1 MKVKVTLGILS
12 GVVAGLVIGILFA
25 PDRGSETRRKIAVKS
40 GELSHDIKN
49 KLFQFGEFVS
59 EKLDS
64 TKGVYNQFIRIKKA
78 SA

>member
-1 MKVKVTLGILS
+1 MIL
-12 GVVAGLVIGILFA
+12 
-25 PDRGSETRRKIAVKS
+25 
-40 GELSHDIKN
+40 KN